1 MGYWNL
7 ASDISDQRK
16 DAIESRFAVEKQRT
30 ELRYDKQIESLV
42 RRKEAELDSIS
53 RRKEN
58 ELQRLD
64 NAIEQSK
71 KARPE
76 GSKLQ

>member
-1 MGYWNL
+1 M
-7 ASDISDQRK
+7 ASGVLDQRR
-16 DAIESRFAVEKQRT
+16 DAIDSRFAAEKQRT

-58 ELQRLD
+58 ELQRLK

-71 KARPE
+71 KVRPE

>member
-1 MGYWNL
+1 M
-7 ASDISDQRK
+7 
-16 DAIESRFAVEKQRT
+16 
-30 ELRYDKQIESLV
+30 RYDKQIESLV

-76 GSKLQ
+76 DSNLQ

>member
-1 MGYWNL
+1 M
-7 ASDISDQRK
+7 ASDISDRRK
-16 DAIESRFAVEKQRT
+16 DGIESRFAAEKQRT

-42 RRKEAELDSIS
+42 RRKEAELDGIS
-53 RRKEN
+53 RRKAN

-64 NAIEQSK
+64 DAIEQSK
-71 KARPE
+71 KVRPE

>member
-1 MGYWNL
+1 M
-7 ASDISDQRK
+7 
-16 DAIESRFAVEKQRT
+16 
-30 ELRYDKQIESLV
+30 RYDKQIESLV

-71 KARPE
+71 KVRPE
-76 GSKLQ
+76 VSKLQ

>member
-1 MGYWNL
+1 MV
-7 ASDISDQRK
+7 SDISDRRK
-16 DAIESRFAVEKQRT
+16 DGIESRFAAEKQRT

-42 RRKEAELDSIS
+42 RRKEAELDGIS

-71 KARPE
+71 KVRPE

>member
-1 MGYWNL
+1 M
-7 ASDISDQRK
+7 
-16 DAIESRFAVEKQRT
+16 EKQRT
-30 ELRYDKQIESLV
+30 EMRYDKQIESLV

-64 NAIEQSK
+64 NAIEQTNK
-71 KARPE
+71 IRPE